1 MYPLKSQILL
11 VDDDTLSLKIL
22 TRVLESA
29 GYNVTVSTS
38 GMDALAKAQQIIP
51 DLILLDILMP
61 VMDGYET
68 CKRLKSHKDLITI
81 PVIFITAANNTSEMV
96 KGFDAGA
103 VDFISKPIN
112 KAEILARVSTHLE
125 LKYSRDQIANVNK
138 GLLIEIESRKQA
150 EEKFKALSETAF
162 EAVLFL
168 KNNTIVE
175 TNRAAR
181 VLFGLHE
188 NDTAFPLISEFVDRD
203 GVKLLSKISKKAEH
217 GPWEIIFF
225 RNDGTKF
232 FGQVQHQPIQYKGQ
246 MINVLAVRD
255 ITSQREHD
263 REVLNA
269 ILETQENE
277 RKRFSRDLH
286 DGLGAILST
295 LKIYAGL
302 LQKKS
307 KSSEEKDD
315 LLKEMKSAI
324 NQAVETTRTIAN
336 NLMPSLLIDHGL
348 IKALESFG
356 DALNKTGSIFFEFN
370 YPDNL
375 KISDNNKEA
384 HLYRIILEL
393 INNTLKYADARN
405 IFLSFSVKGNS
416 LIVDYKDDG
425 KGFDFKKNYGERS
438 TGQGLK
444 NISSRV
450 NFLNGKG
457 NYLTDKEGFLH
468 FCMEIPL

>member
-1 MYPLKSQILL
+1 MNLLKSQILI
-11 VDDDTLSLKIL
+11 VDDDISSLILL
-22 TRVLESA
+22 TRILESS
-29 GYNVTVSTS
+29 GYRVEGSNS
-38 GMDALAKAQQIIP
+38 GEDALEKVKQKTP

-61 VMDGYET
+61 GMDGYET
-68 CKRLKSHKDLITI
+68 CKRLKLNKDLVGV

-96 KGFDAGA
+96 KGFEAGA

-112 KAEILARVSTHLE
+112 KAEIQARVSTHLE
-125 LKYSRDQIANVNK
+125 LKHSRDQIADVNK
-138 GLLIEIESRKQA
+138 GLLLEIENRKQA

-168 KNNTIVE
+168 RDSAIIE
-175 TNRAAR
+175 TNKAAR
-181 VLFGLHE
+181 ELFGLQE
-188 NDTAFPLISEFVDRD
+188 NKTAFPLISEFVDSV
-203 GVKLLSKISKKAEH
+203 GEKILSKISRRNDH
-217 GPWEIIFF
+217 GPWEVKFF

-232 FGQVQHQPIQYKGQ
+232 FGQVQHQPIQYKGE

-255 ITSQREHD
+255 ITRQKEHD

-286 DGLGAILST
+286 DGLGAILSA

-302 LQKKS
+302 LQK
-307 KSSEEKDD
+307 ERRTPAEKND
-315 LLKEMKSAI
+315 LLNEMKTAI
-324 NQAVETTRTIAN
+324 NQAVETTRNIAN
-336 NLMPSLLIDHGL
+336 DLMPSLLIDHGL
-348 IKALESFG
+348 IKALKSFG
-356 DALNKTGSIFFEFN
+356 DALNKTGSIHFEFK
-370 YPDNL
+370 YPDTL
-375 KISDNNKEA
+375 KINDNNKET

-393 INNTLKYADARN
+393 ANNTLKYADARN
-405 IFLSFSVKGNS
+405 IYISFSLKDNN

-425 KGFDFKKNYGERS
+425 KGFDFKKAYGEKV

-444 NISSRV
+444 NISSRI
-450 NFLNGKG
+450 NFLNGRG